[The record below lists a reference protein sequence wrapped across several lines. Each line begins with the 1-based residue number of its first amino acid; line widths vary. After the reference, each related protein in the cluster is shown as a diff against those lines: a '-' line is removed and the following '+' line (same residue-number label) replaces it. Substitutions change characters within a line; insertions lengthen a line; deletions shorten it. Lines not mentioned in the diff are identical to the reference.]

1 MSENHTFPEDKLVLR
16 YWNCAGRGMLMR
28 YMAYDA
34 GLDFVED
41 IVDIDEDFLG
51 GTWES
56 TKKFLP
62 ELAGPFKALPV
73 VQHYGTTINE
83 TGACAQYIAE
93 IAGYMPNLPL
103 ERAKVVMICD
113 HIYEDI
119 LINISYALWGYRDWD
134 RDVVGGFAGPTSG
147 LPLKFV
153 NLEEILA
160 GSSSGF
166 AVGSEITMADFAIFY
181 IVDILAQR
189 MLMVKSGPAAV
200 KLLFGDK
207 PALAKHKE
215 MMQAR
220 PNMSQYRSSAQW
232 SLYGHHI
239 SGKGVMGDR
248 THELGLGDTELE
260 GIEILTSKLVTC
272 LS

>member
-1 MSENHTFPEDKLVLR
+1 MSQSTASFENKLVLR

-34 GLDFVED
+34 GLEFTDDV
-41 IVDIDEDFLG
+41 VDINEDFLG

-73 VQHYGTTINE
+73 VQHHGVTINE
-83 TGACAQYIAE
+83 TGACAQYVAE
-93 IAGYMPNLPL
+93 IAGYMPSSPL

-113 HIYEDI
+113 HIYEDV

-134 RDVVGGFAGPTSG
+134 RDVVGGFAGPVSG

-153 NLEEILA
+153 NLEDILA
-160 GSSSGF
+160 ASSSGF
-166 AVGSEITMADFAIFY
+166 AVGEELSMADFAIFY
-181 IVDILAQR
+181 IVDILTQR
-189 MLMVKSGPAAV
+189 MLKVESGPAAV
-200 KLLFGDK
+200 ELLFGDK
-207 PALAKHKE
+207 PVLAKHKE

-220 PNMSQYRSSAQW
+220 PNMSQYRNSAQW
-232 SLYGHHI
+232 NLYGHYI

-248 THELGLGDTELE
+248 THELALGDTELE
-260 GIEILTSKLVTC
+260 GIEILASKLVTC